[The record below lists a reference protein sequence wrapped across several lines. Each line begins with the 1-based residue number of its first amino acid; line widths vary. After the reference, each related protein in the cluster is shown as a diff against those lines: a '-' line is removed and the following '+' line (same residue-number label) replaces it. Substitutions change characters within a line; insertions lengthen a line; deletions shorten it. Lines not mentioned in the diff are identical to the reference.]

1 MNRKALFQVLFV
13 LVLLSSISSTAL
25 AGSTRQ
31 QSVVQGVT
39 CYAEKGLNVNADTF
53 SAYVWSYCHS
63 NIGTIGWTWWTV
75 REYCPESGTYPV
87 NEQFGGDALYN
98 DDSNYGAS
106 NHYNYSCGAG
116 KPKQFQNLG
125 THDFKNGSNIWRPLV
140 NYVED
145 Y

>member
-1 MNRKALFQVLFV
+1 MNRKALFQVLIV
-13 LVLLSSISSTAL
+13 LVLLSLISSAAM

-39 CYAEKGLNVNADTF
+39 VYAEKGLSVGQAQFT
-53 SAYVWSYCHS
+53 AYVWSYAQS

-75 REYCPESGTYPV
+75 REYCPLYETYPV
-87 NEQFGGDALYN
+87 NYQYGGDANYN
-98 DDSNYGAS
+98 SNSDYSSSG
-106 NHYNYSCGAG
+106 HIIDYCNYTIME
-116 KPKQFQNLG
+116 FQDLG
-125 THDFKNGSNIWRPLV
+125 THDFKNGSNVWRPLV